1 MAAVFRVGL
10 ISAVNKSSTPL
21 AKATIPILIQS
32 CGISGKIIRAT
43 QNLVKPKPY
52 PYKDK
57 GYGFLNAVFDK
68 TTKRFD
74 ENTKIIVVEG
84 PIASGKAAFAKELAN
99 DLEMHYMPQP
109 TMDEYYINPYGFD
122 MRKLDPELPEAAR
135 SFDAKNF
142 CLTPNSKEVACF
154 QIRMMMLRY
163 SQYVDALAHLMSTGE
178 GVVLNRCPYSDY
190 VFVETLFKHGYMSKG
205 ARSVYYDLRGQTI
218 TEILKPHLVIY
229 LDVPVAKVQEN
240 IKKRGV
246 DYEVNSSVFT
256 EQYLKD
262 MEIVYKQ
269 RYLKEITQH
278 AELLVYDWTNGGETE
293 VVVEDIERI
302 DFDRFDC
309 YDPKMKDWRLHNE
322 WEFCEMR
329 MRFTD
334 EKCDLMNYFNVPRF
348 DVPELNMSPEDF
360 KKWYDIWFNA
370 PGMKYATGY
379 NQDMGDKGI
388 WTKNSL
394 KTGMIN
400 N

>member
-1 MAAVFRVGL
+1 
-10 ISAVNKSSTPL
+10 
-21 AKATIPILIQS
+21 
-32 CGISGKIIRAT
+32 
-43 QNLVKPKPY
+43 
-52 PYKDK
+52 
-57 GYGFLNAVFDK
+57 
-68 TTKRFD
+68 
-74 ENTKIIVVEG
+74 
-84 PIASGKAAFAKELAN
+84 
-99 DLEMHYMPQP
+99 
-109 TMDEYYINPYGFD
+109 
-122 MRKLDPELPEAAR
+122 
-135 SFDAKNF
+135 
-142 CLTPNSKEVACF
+142 
-154 QIRMMMLRY
+154 MLRY